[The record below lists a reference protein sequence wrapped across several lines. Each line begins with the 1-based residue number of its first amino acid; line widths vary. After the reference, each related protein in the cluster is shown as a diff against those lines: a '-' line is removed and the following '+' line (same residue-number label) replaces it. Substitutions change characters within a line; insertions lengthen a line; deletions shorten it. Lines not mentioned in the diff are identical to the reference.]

1 MNGTSNVEEMRET
14 MRKIESLFSDPQPG
28 IAMWNV
34 FLAERLNEL
43 KEQAEDMLRTGPD
56 FTA

>member
-1 MNGTSNVEEMRET
+1 MNETSNVEQMRET

-28 IAMWNV
+28 IAMWNL

-43 KEQAEDMLRTGPD
+43 RGQADDMLKTGPD
-56 FTA
+56 FPA